1 MINYEKQSTI
11 DALTMVLAEKIQQYQ
26 QCMTKEEILQVRKI
40 LRVEIR
46 GIQNQLA
53 VLREPEDGQLR

>member
-1 MINYEKQSTI
+1 MTNYEKQSTI

-26 QCMTKEEILQVRKI
+26 QCMTKEEILQVRKE

>member
-1 MINYEKQSTI
+1 MTNYEKQSTI

>member
-1 MINYEKQSTI
+1 MTNYEKQSTI

-26 QCMTKEEILQVRKI
+26 QCMTKEEILQVRKV

-53 VLREPEDGQLR
+53 VLREPEDDQQR

>member
-1 MINYEKQSTI
+1 MTNYEKQSTI
-11 DALTMVLAEKIQQYQ
+11 DALTMVLAEKILQYQ
-26 QCMTKEEILQVRKI
+26 QCMTKEEILQVRKV

-53 VLREPEDGQLR
+53 VLREPEDDQQR